1 MTMPAID
8 RPHSAA
14 APVFLNFRSEVVR
27 PIHFAVVYWD
37 GPGDT
42 LYAFEDQEA
51 FERQRATAERHSVH
65 VHQLSAEEAA
75 DWIAAGG
82 KAVLHELSVAGAA
95 AFGNLK
101 LAPG

>member
-8 RPHSAA
+8 RPRSAA

-27 PIHFAVVYWD
+27 PVRFALVYWD

-65 VHQLSAEEAA
+65 VHQLAQRRPQTGLPLVARPFCMRCRSPALRPSAT
-75 DWIAAGG
+75 
-82 KAVLHELSVAGAA
+82 
-95 AFGNLK
+95 
-101 LAPG
+101 